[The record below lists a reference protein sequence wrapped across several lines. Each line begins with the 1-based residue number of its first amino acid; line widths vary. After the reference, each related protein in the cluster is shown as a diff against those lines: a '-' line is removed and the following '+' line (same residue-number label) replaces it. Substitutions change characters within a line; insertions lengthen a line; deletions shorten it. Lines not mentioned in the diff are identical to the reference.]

1 MRILAKAPVIIRALA
16 ASVVI
21 AAAFPADA
29 SAQSAADYPN
39 RTVTIVSPFVAG
51 GMSSLLGR
59 AVGQRLE
66 QRFGK
71 NFIIE
76 NRPGGAA
83 IAGALSVAR
92 AAPDGYTLLI
102 APSSTLAIN
111 VTLYKSLP
119 YDPVADFVPL
129 ALVARTPEVLVVNEA
144 LPVHS
149 LDDLKLLAKK
159 TPLTFGS
166 AGLGTGQHI
175 NGELLK
181 LQLGIDMTHIPYRG
195 IAPALND
202 AAGGHISLM
211 FSDIPT
217 ATPLILAGKLRPIG
231 VTSTERLAALPDVPP
246 LSEIGLP
253 RFHEAAWFMFV
264 APAKTPR
271 DIVEKLA
278 GAMRETL
285 REPAL
290 RQDLTRLGTVP
301 AISPSVDELKAFMRD
316 EIVHSAEMMRSIGLA
331 GVERSN

>member
-217 ATPLILAGKLRPIG
+217 AMPLILAGKLRPIG
-231 VTSTERLAALPDVPP
+231 VTSAERLAALPDVPP
-246 LSEIGLP
+246 LSETGLP
-253 RFHEAAWFMFV
+253 GFHEEAWFMFV

-316 EIVHSAEMMRSIGLA
+316 EIVHSAEMLRSIGLA